1 MTSDDL
7 ALLVCLG
14 CEGTLHFDGERELD
28 GRLCSGVVACRRC
41 DREWAVADG
50 VIHLYDP
57 AEIRLSD
64 RIFRFLYDRIAPV
77 HDLGV
82 RYALPIVQWSLEGP
96 LRDGYMR
103 RIALGSL
110 RPHADGTPVRIL
122 EVGIGSGANLALI
135 ARDLPPGLDVEIWG
149 VDLSGNMLAQ
159 CRARLARGG
168 VPPARTFLADA
179 HALPFRA
186 GTFDRVFHAGAIANY
201 GDPRRALAEMA
212 RVARPDTPIVVVD
225 EQLDPRA
232 PVVQR
237 ALFRTLLFW
246 DPWVHA
252 PREHLPVDAYGVI
265 EEQVSVYYYCLTFQV
280 PPRASALRD
289 AGDGT
294 MDGAKA
300 AARTR

>member
-1 MTSDDL
+1 MTDDDL

-14 CEGTLHFDGERELD
+14 CEGPLHFVGERGPD
-28 GRLCSGVVACRRC
+28 GVLRAGVVACRRC
-41 DREWAVADG
+41 DRDWPVADE
-50 VIHLYDP
+50 VVHLYDP
-57 AEIRLSD
+57 AEIRFSD
-64 RIFRFLYDRIAPV
+64 RIFRFLYDRIAPM
-77 HDLGV
+77 HDFGV
-82 RYALPIVQWSLEGP
+82 RYLLPLVQWSFEGP

-122 EVGIGSGANLALI
+122 EIGIGSGANLALM

-149 VDLSGNMLAQ
+149 IDLSPNMLAQ
-159 CRARLARGG
+159 CRARLAGG
-168 VPPARTFLADA
+168 CALPVKTFLADA

-225 EQLDPRA
+225 EQLDLHA
-232 PVVQR
+232 PLVQR

-246 DPWVHA
+246 DPWIHA
-252 PREHLPVDAYGVI
+252 PREHLPVDAYDLI
-265 EEQVSVYYYCLTFQV
+265 EEQVSVYYYCLTFRV
-280 PPRASALRD
+280 PAR
-289 AGDGT
+289 AGDVV
-294 MDGAKA
+294 DGANA
-300 AARTR
+300 TARTR